1 MTRSFASQPLAN
13 DPVIVAYSRTPF
25 GKFGGSMSQLT
36 APQLASEAIKSVLEK
51 TGIDKNEIEE
61 AIFGNVIS
69 AGVGQAPTKQ
79 AVIFSGLPDSIPCT
93 TVNKVCAS
101 GMKAV
106 MMASQAIMTG
116 MRDVVLVGGME
127 SMSNVPYYLPKAR
140 SGLRLGHGSVVDGVI
155 HDGLWDVYDDQHM
168 GMCGEVCAT
177 KYNFSRED
185 QDGYA
190 IDSYER
196 SKKAWED
203 GVFAEEV
210 ISLSLPQ
217 RRGDPLVISQDEEFT
232 NIKLD
237 KVPGLRPA
245 FKKDGTVTAANSST
259 LNDGG
264 AALLVMS
271 HQRAKDLGLNPLL
284 RVVSFEDAAQAP
296 VMFTTTPTLA
306 VNKALDRAGMQV
318 SDVDYHEIN
327 EAFSVV
333 ALANM
338 QLMGL
343 DHDRVNVNG
352 GAVSLGHPIGV
363 SGARITGTLST
374 VLKQKD
380 ASIGCA
386 SICNGGGGASAIIVE
401 RLN

>member
-1 MTRSFASQPLAN
+1 
-13 DPVIVAYSRTPF
+13 
-25 GKFGGSMSQLT
+25 MSQLT

-101 GMKAV
+101 GMKAI

-196 SKKAWED
+196 SKKAWEG

-237 KVPGLRPA
+237 KVPSLRPA
-245 FKKDGTVTAANSST
+245 FKKSVFSFSANKIW
-259 LNDGG
+259 
-264 AALLVMS
+264 LLSFSLVGME
-271 HQRAKDLGLNPLL
+271 LL
-284 RVVSFEDAAQAP
+284 RL
-296 VMFTTTPTLA
+296 PTL
-306 VNKALDRAGMQV
+306 Q
-318 SDVDYHEIN
+318 
-327 EAFSVV
+327 
-333 ALANM
+333 
-338 QLMGL
+338 
-343 DHDRVNVNG
+343 
-352 GAVSLGHPIGV
+352 P
-363 SGARITGTLST
+363 
-374 VLKQKD
+374 
-380 ASIGCA
+380 
-386 SICNGGGGASAIIVE
+386 
-401 RLN
+401 

>member
-101 GMKAV
+101 GMKAI

>member
-101 GMKAV
+101 GMKAI

-127 SMSNVPYYLPKAR
+127 SMSNVPYYLPNAR

>member
-1 MTRSFASQPLAN
+1 
-13 DPVIVAYSRTPF
+13 
-25 GKFGGSMSQLT
+25 MSQLT

-101 GMKAV
+101 GMKAI

-127 SMSNVPYYLPKAR
+127 SMSNVPYYLPNAR